1 MNEPEKITDTPQAD
15 KHDETNEKPDQL
27 IEEVTSIPPD
37 REPGVPDM
45 QVINGTPWLG
55 LV

>member
-1 MNEPEKITDTPQAD
+1 MNNPERPAAATSEDQPAKGSRIEEPEV
-15 KHDETNEKPDQL
+15 
-27 IEEVTSIPPD
+27 EVNPPD

-45 QVINGTPWLG
+45 QVINDTPWLG